1 MIDSLLKFIADKF
14 KEWTDKS
21 KPINVVDKLTWD
33 VGYSE
38 QNFSIVRRGDKVEME
53 GYIRVNRQLAPDVYV
68 EMFHLDEDIMP
79 DKYVALAT
87 YGPASI
93 CIGLQSDG
101 MAYIRN
107 TGPKAMPTGSTVIFG
122 GSWTVG
128 GGQHL
133 KSLLH
138 SFLEGR
144 CSYAFNR

>member
-53 GYIRVNRQLAPDVYV
+53 GYIRVNGQLAPDVYT
-68 EMFHLDEDIMP
+68 ELFHVTDEIIP
-79 DKYVALAT
+79 NKYIALAA

-93 CIGLQSDG
+93 CIGLQTDG
-101 MAYIRN
+101 KAYIRN
-107 TGPKAMPTGSTVIFG
+107 TGPKAMETGSTVIFS

-128 GGQHL
+128 GGQYL
-133 KSLLH
+133 KSLLR
-138 SFLEGR
+138 SFLGRR
-144 CSYAFNR
+144 CSYAKG